1 MTSKAKSKASS
12 RDRNSKSVDREVL
25 IGAEDIAAKL
35 DEAYFGVIGLAGAH
49 DFPLEVIIHDGSPKV
64 RLSDFNEHLEN
75 KESGPIMQGPSAG
88 RMSKETITKRWF
100 QAEIREAIFR
110 NEARHAVH
118 SLSQFA
124 LSIRPFKDDGST
136 DMALVLLQAQ
146 AQGIAAQSHATIEA
160 TDRPPRELDA
170 ASRGKTPGEA
180 RSKKAR

>member
-1 MTSKAKSKASS
+1 MTSAARSKVSSSNRKSKSGDLEA
-12 RDRNSKSVDREVL
+12 L
-25 IGAEDIAAKL
+25 IGAEEVAGKL
-35 DEAYFGVIGLAGAH
+35 DEAYLAIIGLAGAH
-49 DFPLEVIIHDGSPKV
+49 HFPLAVIIHDGAPKI
-64 RLSDFNEHLEN
+64 RSSDFAEYLRKPEVESATPVPTPRRLT
-75 KESGPIMQGPSAG
+75 KE
-88 RMSKETITKRWF
+88 RITQRWF

-146 AQGIAAQSHATIEA
+146 AQGIAAHSHTTIQATN
-160 TDRPPRELDA
+160 RPPAELDA
-170 ASRGKTPGEA
+170 ASPRKASGEV